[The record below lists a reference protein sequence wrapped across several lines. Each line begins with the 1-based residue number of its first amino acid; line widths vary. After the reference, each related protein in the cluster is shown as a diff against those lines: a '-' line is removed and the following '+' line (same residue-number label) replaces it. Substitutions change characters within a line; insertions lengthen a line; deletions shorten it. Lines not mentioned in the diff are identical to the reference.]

1 MGYLIDILSAFIWV
15 VCTSAPWLLAFYLV
29 AAIVHSL
36 RPGKACPYPRIWQS
50 ISGMTAPQN
59 SAKEVV
65 SPLWRGLEY
74 GLNTLP
80 GTCIPQMLLGSL
92 LATGIML
99 TVPWDYTYYE
109 SSPFIETIE
118 FVMLVLIAVLLRL
131 PLCAS
136 LPGALALLAKD
147 FSAGLALF
155 YLLLSP
161 FSILACEERKADV
174 PRIAYLKKV
183 IPRLLSLDIPLALIC
198 FLLGWMYPNVR
209 TAGRLLGPPVIC
221 ISVTS
226 QICGAILCA
235 LILRLAILR
244 LIQKWD

>member
-15 VCTSAPWLLAFYLV
+15 ICTSAPWLLAFYFV
-29 AAIVHSL
+29 AAIVHTL
-36 RPGKACPYPRIWQS
+36 RHGKACTYPRVWQS
-50 ISGMTAPQN
+50 ISGMVSSSN
-59 SAKEVV
+59 ENEVA

-80 GTCIPQMLLGSL
+80 GACIPQMILGIL

-109 SSPFIETIE
+109 SSPIIETIE
-118 FVMLVLIAVLLRL
+118 FVMLVLLAVLLRL

-136 LPGALALLAKD
+136 LPDALAILAKE
-147 FSAGLALF
+147 FSPGLALF

-161 FSILACEERKADV
+161 FSILACEVRRTDV
-174 PRIAYLKKV
+174 SRIAYLKKV
-183 IPRLLSLDIPLALIC
+183 LPRLLSLDIPLALIC
-198 FLLGWMYPNVR
+198 FLLGCIFPSVK
-209 TAGRLLGPPVIC
+209 TAGRLLGPPVLC
-221 ISVTS
+221 ISVTG
-226 QICGAILCA
+226 QVCGAILSA

-244 LIQKWD
+244 LIKKWD

>member
-29 AAIVHSL
+29 AAIVHTL
-36 RPGKACPYPRIWQS
+36 RHGKTCPYPRVWQS
-50 ISGMTAPQN
+50 ISGMVTSSN
-59 SAKEVV
+59 GNEVA

-80 GTCIPQMLLGSL
+80 GACIPQMILGIL

-109 SSPFIETIE
+109 SSPIIETIE

-147 FSAGLALF
+147 FSPGLALF

-161 FSILACEERKADV
+161 FSILACEERGAGMS
-174 PRIAYLKKV
+174 RFAYLKKV
-183 IPRLLSLDIPLALIC
+183 LPRLLSLDIPLALIC
-198 FLLGWMYPNVR
+198 FLLGFIFPSVR
-209 TAGRLLGPPVIC
+209 TAGRLLGPPVLC
-221 ISVTS
+221 ISVIG

-235 LILRLAILR
+235 VILRLAILR
-244 LIQKWD
+244 LIKKWD

>member
-15 VCTSAPWLLAFYLV
+15 ICTSAPWLLAFYLV
-29 AAIVHSL
+29 AAIVHTL
-36 RPGKACPYPRIWQS
+36 RHGKACPYPRIWQS
-50 ISGMTAPQN
+50 ISGMTVPQTCGN
-59 SAKEVV
+59 EDV

-74 GLNTLP
+74 GLNILP
-80 GTCIPQMLLGSL
+80 GACIPQMLLGTL

-109 SSPFIETIE
+109 SSPIIETIE

-136 LPGALALLAKD
+136 LPGALALLAKE
-147 FSAGLALF
+147 FSPGLALL

-161 FSILACEERKADV
+161 FSILACEARGADT

-183 IPRLLSLDIPLALIC
+183 IPRLLALDIPLALIC
-198 FLLGWMYPNVR
+198 FLLGYLFPNVK
-209 TAGRLLGPPVIC
+209 TAGRLLGPPVMC
-221 ISVTS
+221 ISVTG
-226 QICGAILCA
+226 QVCGAILCA

-244 LIQKWD
+244 LIKKWD